1 MKKNRMMR
9 LASILLV
16 LVLMTSSVVGGTFA
30 KYTTSAT
37 VTDTARVAYWGF
49 GRAAATTFDLF
60 DGVYVD
66 ATNGT
71 TVKSNVNVV
80 APGTAKDTEFAF
92 AYTDS
97 EEGPTAPEVA
107 YTFVVDADITGNYTA
122 LDNNENFKWTLDGKE
137 YATVAL
143 LLKAIEDLDGN
154 KNQNRYEAG
163 VLPEGF
169 GVDDSHTIG
178 WAWAFETAND
188 VDTNNNGIGDQDEV
202 DTAMGNATDL
212 ADVSITITIT
222 ATQID

>member
-9 LASILLV
+9 LASLLLV

-30 KYTTSAT
+30 KYVSEVE
-37 VTDTARVAYWGF
+37 VTDAARVAYWGF
-49 GRAAATTFDLF
+49 GRTAATTFDLF

-71 TVKSNVNVV
+71 TVKSDVNVV
-80 APGTAKDTEFAF
+80 APGTAKETKFAF
-92 AYTDS
+92 AYTNS

-122 LDNNENFKWTLDGKE
+122 LDNNENFVWTLDGTP
-137 YATVAL
+137 YQTVAL

-163 VLPEGF
+163 TLPTGF
-169 GVDDSHTIG
+169 GVDSEHTIG
-178 WAWAFETAND
+178 WAWEFST
-188 VDTNNNGIGDQDEV
+188 GDADDEI
-202 DTAMGNATDL
+202 DTAMGNAPDL

>member
-9 LASILLV
+9 LASLLLV

-60 DGVYVD
+60 DGVYVHE
-66 ATNGT
+66 TNGT
-71 TVKSNVNVV
+71 TVNSNVNVV
-80 APGTAKDTEFAF
+80 APGTAKESTFGF
-92 AYTDS
+92 AYIDS
-97 EEGPTAPEVA
+97 EEGATAPEVA

-122 LDNNENFKWTLDGKE
+122 LDNNENFVWTLDGEE

-163 VLPEGF
+163 TLPTGF
-169 GVDDSHTIG
+169 GVGSEHTIG
-178 WAWAFETAND
+178 WKWEFSTSDAA
-188 VDTNNNGIGDQDEV
+188 DEI

>member
-9 LASILLV
+9 LASLLLV

-30 KYTTSAT
+30 KYVSEVE
-37 VTDTARVAYWGF
+37 VTDAARVAYWGF
-49 GRAAATTFDLF
+49 GRTAATTFDLF

-71 TVKSNVNVV
+71 TVKSDVNVV
-80 APGTAKDTEFAF
+80 APGTAKETKFAF
-92 AYTDS
+92 AYTNSD
-97 EEGPTAPEVA
+97 EGPTAPEVA

-122 LDNNENFKWTLDGKE
+122 LDNNANFVWTLDGTP
-137 YATVAL
+137 YQTVAL

-163 VLPEGF
+163 TLPTGF
-169 GVDDSHTIG
+169 GFDSEHTIG
-178 WAWAFETAND
+178 WAWEFYT
-188 VDTNNNGIGDQDEV
+188 GDAADEI

-212 ADVSITITIT
+212 ADISITITIT

>member
-37 VTDTARVAYWGF
+37 VSDTARVAYWGF

-71 TVKSNVNVV
+71 TVKSAVNVV
-80 APGTAKDTEFAF
+80 APGTAKESKFAF
-92 AYTDS
+92 AYTNS
-97 EEGPTAPEVA
+97 EEGPSAPEVA

-122 LDNNENFKWTLDGKE
+122 LDNNENFVWTLDGKE

-163 VLPEGF
+163 TLPTGF
-169 GVDDSHTIG
+169 GVGSEHTIG
-178 WAWAFETAND
+178 WAWKFSTSDAA
-188 VDTNNNGIGDQDEV
+188 DEI
-202 DTAMGNATDL
+202 DTAMGNAADL